1 MSRVYEAL
9 NKATKEKMRDSQK
22 ERKNVLSSSPN
33 THTEAELAPFAEYM
47 GQESISA
54 LSGNNARA
62 AAKTSVRPPVKSWR
76 ETLEEI
82 FFGWDIR
89 RYSNYPI
96 VSLQEDSPAAEQY
109 KMLREQLKVMRT
121 QAGIR
126 SVAITSPVK
135 REGKTTIA
143 VNLAAAMAL
152 EYEEKVLLIDADLRA
167 PSIHH
172 YFNLKVP
179 HGLSEYLGSNS
190 NTGLKTLV
198 NDTHLAGLQVILAGK
213 PTRFASELLAK
224 DKMRQLMQQ
233 IHSELAG
240 YTVIIDTP
248 PVLSTADPLV
258 LSRHVDGIIVVI
270 RANKTPKEYLTK
282 AMGAFSS
289 AKIIGVV
296 LNGADFGLAPKYYYQ
311 DEQNSR

>member
-9 NKATKEKMRDSQK
+9 NKATQEKMRDSQK
-22 ERKNVLSSSPN
+22 EQENVSRSRPSTP
-33 THTEAELAPFAEYM
+33 TEADLARIPEYM

-54 LSGNNARA
+54 FNGKSANA
-62 AAKTSVRPPVKSWR
+62 AAKTVVRPPVKSWR
-76 ETLEEI
+76 EMLEEI

-96 VSLQEDSPAAEQY
+96 VSLQEDSAATEQY
-109 KMLREQLKVMRT
+109 KMLREQLKVMRRE
-121 QAGIR
+121 AGIR

-152 EYEEKVLLIDADLRA
+152 EYEEKVLLVDADLRA

-172 YFNLKVP
+172 YFNLKVS

-190 NTGLKTLV
+190 NAGLKSLV
-198 NDTHLAGLQVILAGK
+198 NDTHLEGLQVILAGK

-258 LSRHVDGIIVVI
+258 LSRHIDGIIVVI

-282 AMGAFSS
+282 AMGAFNSS
-289 AKIIGVV
+289 KIVGVV
-296 LNGADFGLAPKYYYQ
+296 LNGADLGLAPKYYYQ
-311 DEQNSR
+311 YEQR

>member
-9 NKATKEKMRDSQK
+9 NKATREKMRDGQK
-22 ERKNVLSSSPN
+22 EADSLPGSAPSTPA
-33 THTEAELAPFAEYM
+33 EAEFASVAAYV
-47 GQESISA
+47 GQES
-54 LSGNNARA
+54 LPVFNGKSGRDATRTNEHLR
-62 AAKTSVRPPVKSWR
+62 VKSWR

-109 KMLREQLKVMRT
+109 KMLREQLKVMRNE
-121 QAGIR
+121 AGIR
-126 SVAITSPVK
+126 SVVITSPVK

-172 YFNLKVP
+172 YFNLNVS

-190 NTGLKTLV
+190 NAGLKTLV
-198 NDTHLAGLQVILAGK
+198 SQTHLEGLQVLVAGK

-224 DKMRQLMQQ
+224 DKMRQLMEE
-233 IHSELAG
+233 IHSELSG
-240 YTVIIDTP
+240 YTVIIDSP
-248 PVLSTADPLV
+248 PVLSTPDPLV
-258 LSRHVDGIIVVI
+258 LSRHIDGIIVVV

-282 AMGAFSS
+282 AMGAFNSS
-289 AKIIGVV
+289 KIVGVV
-296 LNGADFGLAPKYYYQ
+296 VNGADFGLAPKYYYQ
-311 DEQNSR
+311 DEHR

>member
-9 NKATKEKMRDSQK
+9 NKATQEKMRDSQK
-22 ERKNVLSSSPN
+22 EQDNFSRSRPSMP
-33 THTEAELAPFAEYM
+33 TEADLARTPEHM
-47 GQESISA
+47 EQESISA
-54 LSGNNARA
+54 FNGKSAHA
-62 AAKTSVRPPVKSWR
+62 AAKTVVRPPIKSWR

-96 VSLQEDSPAAEQY
+96 VSLQEDSAAAEQY
-109 KMLREQLKVMRT
+109 KMLREQLKVMRRE
-121 QAGIR
+121 AGIR

-190 NTGLKTLV
+190 NVGLRSLV
-198 NDTHLAGLQVILAGK
+198 NDTHLEGLQVIVAGK

-224 DKMRQLMQQ
+224 EKMRQLMQE
-233 IHSELAG
+233 IHSELSG
-240 YTVIIDTP
+240 YTVIIDSP
-248 PVLSTADPLV
+248 PVLSTPDPLV
-258 LSRHVDGIIVVI
+258 LSRHIDGIIVVI

-282 AMGAFSS
+282 AMGAFNSS
-289 AKIIGVV
+289 KIVGVV
-296 LNGADFGLAPKYYYQ
+296 LNGADLGLAPKYYYQ
-311 DEQNSR
+311 DEQR